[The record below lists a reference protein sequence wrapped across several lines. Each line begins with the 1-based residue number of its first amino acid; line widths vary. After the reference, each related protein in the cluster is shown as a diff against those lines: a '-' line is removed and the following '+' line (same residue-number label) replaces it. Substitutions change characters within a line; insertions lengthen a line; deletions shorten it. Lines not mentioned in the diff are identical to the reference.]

1 MAGMGEDGD
10 VGAADGPQD
19 AATWETG
26 LAKDGGASGKGSE
39 RGGQGAPRDQAPV
52 PGVLAGCKV
61 CSPEEEPGDGSSHPG
76 GPTADRGGRVGDADD
91 GDRSDGGDG
100 GGDGGCCCCSGGGY
114 CCCGCGGGGG
124 RGDLSGHGVS
134 SED

>member
-1 MAGMGEDGD
+1 MGEDGD
-10 VGAADGPQD
+10 VGAVDGPQG

-26 LAKDGGASGKGSE
+26 LAMDVEASGKGSE
-39 RGGQGAPRDQAPV
+39 RGGQGALRDQAPV
-52 PGVLAGCKV
+52 PGALAGCKV
-61 CSPEEEPGDGSSHPG
+61 GSPEEEPDDGSSHPG
-76 GPTADRGGRVGDADD
+76 GPTADRGGSVGDAGD
-91 GDRSDGGDG
+91 GDHLDGGDG